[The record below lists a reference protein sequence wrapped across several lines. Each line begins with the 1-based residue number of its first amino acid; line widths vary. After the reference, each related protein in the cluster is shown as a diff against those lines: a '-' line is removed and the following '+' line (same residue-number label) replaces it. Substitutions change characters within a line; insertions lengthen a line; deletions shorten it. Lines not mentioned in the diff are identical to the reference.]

1 MFEILL
7 SSNNAHKLHEYR
19 CMLEPYGIKVLSLKD
34 KGIVDDADE
43 NGTTYFENSLI
54 KAKSVGRFTNMPI
67 IADDSGL
74 EVVAL
79 GDFPGLHTARFAKEC
94 GGNEFAN
101 PELIKRLKD
110 FDDKS
115 ANFKCV
121 ITLLNVDKEPKQ
133 FLGVCP
139 GKILDKVYGEGGF
152 GYDPIFYSNEA
163 DVAFGLASEDV
174 KNRFSHR
181 AKAVELLVKY
191 LQDSKLI

>member
-19 CMLEPYGIKVLSLKD
+19 CMLEPFGIKVLSLKD

-43 NGTTYFENSLI
+43 NGSTYFENSLI
-54 KAKSVGRFTNMPI
+54 KAKSVGRFTDMPI

-79 GDFPGLHTARFAKEC
+79 GNFPGLHTARFAKDC

-101 PELIKRLKD
+101 PEIIKRLKKY
-110 FDDKS
+110 DDKS
-115 ANFKCV
+115 ANFMCV
-121 ITLLNVDKEPKQ
+121 ITLLNVDKEPVQ

-139 GKILDKVYGEGGF
+139 GVILDKVYGEGGF
-152 GYDPIFYSNEA
+152 GYDPIFFSNEA
-163 DVAFGLASEDV
+163 NIAFGLASEEI

-181 AKAVELLVKY
+181 AKAVQQLVKY
-191 LQDSKLI
+191 LQDTNRI